1 MRLGTRGTGE
11 RRRRRTVAAA
21 CAGALALACAM
32 PALAQAR
39 IAPGKGVAGV
49 FLGDSTA
56 QVKKVLGK
64 PEAGSNVLNY
74 RYVKSRGIGIYFIA
88 GKAFEIAVVRGP
100 QATASGVRIGSGRA
114 KLIRAYP
121 TAKCKAGAISGTVE
135 CRLAARYRGR
145 ATETLFTLRRDTV
158 TRIAVHFV

>member
-1 MRLGTRGTGE
+1 MQLGTMGTETRG
-11 RRRRRTVAAA
+11 RRLLAAA
-21 CAGALALACAM
+21 CAGALAALCAA

-49 FLGDSTA
+49 FVGDTTA
-56 QVKKVLGK
+56 QVKKVLGP
-64 PEAGSNVLNY
+64 PEAGSNILNY

-100 QATASGVRIGSGRA
+100 QATASGVKIGSSRA
-114 KLIRAYP
+114 KLTSAYP
-121 TAKCKAGAISGTVE
+121 KAKCRAGALAGTTE
-135 CRLAARYRGR
+135 CRLPSKFRKK
-145 ATETLFTLRRDTV
+145 ATETLFTLKGDKV

>member
-1 MRLGTRGTGE
+1 MQLGTRRIGT
-11 RRRRRTVAAA
+11 RRRRLVAAA
-21 CAGALALACAM
+21 CAGALAALCAV

-49 FLGDSTA
+49 FVGDSTA
-56 QVKKVLGK
+56 QVKKVLGP

-88 GKAFEIAVVRGP
+88 GKVFEIAVVRGP
-100 QATASGVRIGSGRA
+100 QATASGVRIGSSRA
-114 KLIRAYP
+114 KVTSAYP
-121 TAKCKAGAISGTVE
+121 KAKCRPGAIAGTVE
-135 CRLAARYRGR
+135 CRLPSRFRKR
-145 ATETLFTLRRDTV
+145 ATETLFTLKRDKV

>member
-1 MRLGTRGTGE
+1 MQLGTRGTEARG
-11 RRRRRTVAAA
+11 RRIVAVA
-21 CAGALALACAM
+21 CAGALAALCAL

-49 FLGDSTA
+49 YVGDSTA
-56 QVKKVLGK
+56 QVKKVLGA

-100 QATASGVRIGSGRA
+100 QATASGVRIGSSRA
-114 KLIRAYP
+114 KLTSAYP
-121 TAKCKAGAISGTVE
+121 KARCRPGAISGTTE
-135 CRLAARYRGR
+135 CRLPSRFRAR
-145 ATETLFTLRRDTV
+145 ATETLFTLKGDKV
-158 TRIAVHFV
+158 SRIAVHFV